1 MTRYKE
7 YLRAHGVP
15 LECDYEI
22 LPCEGVEHV
31 WTSVLDNGV
40 VATTCSNVTDSWSL
54 MYNKHGECIVFKS
67 YDDMSDLL
75 SFCFGPAYSIWLR
88 DMGYTSSEARIEV
101 MRFMYCNDAEVRMAF
116 KHMKAGI
123 MDEEVFHRWIDKCYL
138 RYMSIL
144 EL

>member
-67 YDDMSDLL
+67 YDDMSDMF
-75 SFCFGPAYSIWLR
+75 SSCYGPEF
-88 DMGYTSSEARIEV
+88 TSWMCNTSCEISSTLFTVAV
-101 MRFMYCNDAEVRMAF
+101 GMYKNDAKVRMAF

-123 MDEEVFHRWIDKCYL
+123 MDEQVFHRWLSKCYQ

>member
-1 MTRYKE
+1 MTKYKE

-15 LECDYEI
+15 LACDYEV

-31 WTSVLDNGV
+31 RTSVLDSGV
-40 VATTCSNVTDSWSL
+40 VATTCTSATESWSA
-54 MYNKHGECIVFKS
+54 MCNKHGECTVFKS

-75 SFCFGPAYSIWLR
+75 SFCYGPEYSTWLR

-101 MRFMYCNDAEVRMAF
+101 MRFMYCNDAAVRMAF

-123 MDEEVFHRWIDKCYL
+123 MDEQVFHKWLNKCYL

-144 EL
+144 EQ

>member
-15 LECDYEI
+15 LECDYEV

-40 VATTCSNVTDSWSL
+40 VATTCTNATESWSL
-54 MYNKHGECIVFKS
+54 MYDKHGECIVFKS
-67 YDDMSDLL
+67 YDDMSDPL
-75 SFCFGPAYSIWLR
+75 SFCYGPEYSIWLR

-101 MRFMYCNDAEVRMAF
+101 MRFMYSNDAEVRMAF
-116 KHMKAGI
+116 KHMRAGI
-123 MDEEVFHRWIDKCYL
+123 MDEEVFRKWHVERCLEYVG
-138 RYMSIL
+138 IL
-144 EL
+144 

>member
-1 MTRYKE
+1 MTKFKE
-7 YLRAHGVP
+7 YLRAKGVP
-15 LECDYEI
+15 LECDYEF
-22 LPCEGVEHV
+22 LPCVGVEHV

-40 VATTCSNVTDSWSL
+40 VATTCTNATEAWSI

-67 YDDMSDLL
+67 YDDVSDLL
-75 SFCFGPAYSIWLR
+75 SFCYGPEYSTWLR

-123 MDEEVFHRWIDKCYL
+123 MDEEVFRKWHLKHCLEYVG
-138 RYMSIL
+138 IL
-144 EL
+144 